1 MKLLGTQVPNYS
13 RKAQLICQI
22 RNNAFLV
29 ITRGL
34 LVPNQYFFVPNSAK
48 FVPLYGLRAVP
59 LFQKRNS
66 WFVPNSIIGTKE
78 QK

>member
-1 MKLLGTQVPNYS
+1 MRS
-13 RKAQLICQI
+13 
-22 RNNAFLV
+22 FV

-59 LFQKRNS
+59 LFQQRNS

>member
-1 MKLLGTQVPNYS
+1 MRS
-13 RKAQLICQI
+13 
-22 RNNAFLV
+22 FV

-66 WFVPNSIIGTKE
+66 WFVPNSIIIIMIIIIILLLLLLLLLLNNE
-78 QK
+78 